1 MAERVRN
8 ESETIED
15 VEERNI
21 KTKKKKISGG

>member
-8 ESETIED
+8 ESEAIED